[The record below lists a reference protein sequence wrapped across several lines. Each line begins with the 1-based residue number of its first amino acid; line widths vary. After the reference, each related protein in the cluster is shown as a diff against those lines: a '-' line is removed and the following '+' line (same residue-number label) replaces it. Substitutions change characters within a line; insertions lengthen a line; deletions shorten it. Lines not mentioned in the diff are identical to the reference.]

1 MNKFLKILLI
11 FIFITSCSLQQNS
24 NFWTKKKIKVE
35 KQENITKIIKEEKK
49 LNSEFNK
56 NLRINLFSKV
66 RNNSFLDN
74 SNNDGRIN
82 FNGDLKSLSKYKFS
96 KIKNFYQYD
105 PKLSIYNDDI
115 IFFDSNGSIF
125 RFDNNTNLVWK
136 NNNYIK
142 SEIKQNLILFFTNN
156 KKILVVADNISK
168 YYALDIDTG
177 KILWSKNNSAP
188 FNSEIKIYKDKFFV
202 IDFEDTLR
210 AFSIKNGDEIW
221 NIKTQTSLI
230 RSQKKLSIAITNNKI
245 YFNNSSGDI
254 SAANIESGELL
265 WQTPT
270 QSSLIIDS
278 GFSLK
283 TSNIVI
289 KKNDLF
295 FSNNKNQF
303 FSLDAQT
310 GNINWQQKVNS
321 NLKPT
326 LIDDYIFTI
335 TLEGYLVVIE
345 KNSGEI
351 IRITNIFQGFKDKVR
366 NNIQPTGFII
376 GNNNIY
382 LATDHGRLVVID
394 VATGIPINIMKI
406 NNGKINRPLV
416 LNQNLFITTDNSII
430 KLN

>member
-35 KQENITKIIKEEKK
+35 KQENVAEIIKEEKK

-115 IFFDSNGSIF
+115 IFFDSKGSIF

-142 SEIKQNLILFFTNN
+142 SEIKQNLILFFTN
-156 KKILVVADNISK
+156 KKKKLVVADNISK

-188 FNSEIKIYKDKFFV
+188 FNSEIKIYKDKFF
-202 IDFEDTLR
+202 FLG
-210 AFSIKNGDEIW
+210 FHK
-221 NIKTQTSLI
+221 
-230 RSQKKLSIAITNNKI
+230 
-245 YFNNSSGDI
+245 
-254 SAANIESGELL
+254 EL
-265 WQTPT
+265 
-270 QSSLIIDS
+270 
-278 GFSLK
+278 
-283 TSNIVI
+283 
-289 KKNDLF
+289 
-295 FSNNKNQF
+295 
-303 FSLDAQT
+303 
-310 GNINWQQKVNS
+310 
-321 NLKPT
+321 
-326 LIDDYIFTI
+326 
-335 TLEGYLVVIE
+335 LEGY
-345 KNSGEI
+345 
-351 IRITNIFQGFKDKVR
+351 
-366 NNIQPTGFII
+366 
-376 GNNNIY
+376 
-382 LATDHGRLVVID
+382 
-394 VATGIPINIMKI
+394 
-406 NNGKINRPLV
+406 
-416 LNQNLFITTDNSII
+416 
-430 KLN
+430 

>member
-56 NLRINLFSKV
+56 NLRIKIFSKV

-115 IFFDSNGSIF
+115 IFFDSKGSIF

-156 KKILVVADNISK
+156 KKKLVVADNISK

-177 KILWSKNNSAP
+177 KIL
-188 FNSEIKIYKDKFFV
+188 V
-202 IDFEDTLR
+202 
-210 AFSIKNGDEIW
+210 
-221 NIKTQTSLI
+221 
-230 RSQKKLSIAITNNKI
+230 
-245 YFNNSSGDI
+245 
-254 SAANIESGELL
+254 
-265 WQTPT
+265 
-270 QSSLIIDS
+270 
-278 GFSLK
+278 
-283 TSNIVI
+283 
-289 KKNDLF
+289 
-295 FSNNKNQF
+295 
-303 FSLDAQT
+303 
-310 GNINWQQKVNS
+310 
-321 NLKPT
+321 
-326 LIDDYIFTI
+326 
-335 TLEGYLVVIE
+335 
-345 KNSGEI
+345 
-351 IRITNIFQGFKDKVR
+351 
-366 NNIQPTGFII
+366 
-376 GNNNIY
+376 
-382 LATDHGRLVVID
+382 
-394 VATGIPINIMKI
+394 
-406 NNGKINRPLV
+406 
-416 LNQNLFITTDNSII
+416 
-430 KLN
+430 